1 MINSE
6 DIKVVYLIKKEK
18 LEDQLFKNLVY
29 YIREIISQIVLN
41 KLLNM
46 ELLTHRWQ
54 KVLRISIKIKENQ
67 ELKNSHGLNYKYNM
81 IFSILLKEELVG
93 LLLN

>member
-1 MINSE
+1 MNLE

-18 LEDQLFKNLVY
+18 LEDQLYKNLVY
-29 YIREIISQIVLN
+29 YIKEIISQILLN

-54 KVLRISIKIKENQ
+54 KVLRNFIKIKENQ
-67 ELKNSHGLNYKYNM
+67 ELEDSHGLNYK
-81 IFSILLKEELVG
+81 
-93 LLLN
+93 

>member
-1 MINSE
+1 MNLE

-18 LEDQLFKNLVY
+18 LEDQLYKNLVY
-29 YIREIISQIVLN
+29 YIKEIISQILLN

-54 KVLRISIKIKENQ
+54 KVLRNSIKIKENQ
-67 ELKNSHGLNYKYNM
+67 ELQDSNGLNYK
-81 IFSILLKEELVG
+81 
-93 LLLN
+93 